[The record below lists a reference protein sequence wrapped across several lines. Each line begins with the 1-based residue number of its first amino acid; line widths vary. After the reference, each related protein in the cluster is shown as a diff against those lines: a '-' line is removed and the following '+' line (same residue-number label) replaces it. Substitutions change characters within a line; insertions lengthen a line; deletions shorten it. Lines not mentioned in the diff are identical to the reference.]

1 MVDIFLMERV
11 VYFQDIYGN
20 RFYFDIEEGCISVD
34 GPLFIKDMLS
44 VVLKAHEFIKCERVF
59 FEHIPHVFGRP
70 RRTGKIEILTL

>member
-1 MVDIFLMERV
+1 MERV

-20 RFYFDIEEGCISVD
+20 RFYFDIEDGCISVD

-44 VVLKAHEFIKCERVF
+44 VLLKAHVTCQENERVF
-59 FEHIPHVFGRP
+59 FEYIPHVFGRP